1 MTLGRNV
8 RWGWVLN
15 PGRRVGGSGRTSVC
29 VQMMFL
35 FSKVLW
41 RIHELPFLR
50 GTVASVKHAAS
61 SPTQV
66 RHGVP
71 DRNQEIF
78 FFFFYFTGFSHI
90 SLQQKKKGGG
100 GSLEI
105 KENTVWKVTNPQR
118 STMNHRGKLMLL
130 QKADGIAALDKQR
143 KNKDNKHKGI
153 FARS

>member
-29 VQMMFL
+29 VRMMFL

-41 RIHELPFLR
+41 RIHELPFLQ

-78 FFFFYFTGFSHI
+78 FYFFISQVSHTFHCN
-90 SLQQKKKGGG
+90 KKKRGG